1 MHDACSLIT
10 TDTTHIANCYEIRRN
25 NKTIVSLELVDTY
38 DNGPRILK
46 IGSKDMEN
54 WFTAPPL
61 PGSWYNMTV
70 LLYSADG
77 TLLEAQ
83 TTQNC
88 S

>member
-1 MHDACSLIT
+1 MDA
-10 TDTTHIANCYEIRRN
+10 
-25 NKTIVSLELVDTY
+25 Y

-46 IGSKDMEN
+46 IGSEDIAS

-70 LLYSADG
+70 LMYAANG

-83 TTQNC
+83 TTKNC
-88 S
+88 SEIGGLDLSMPGIVITNGRDENKN